1 MSALDGNVPP
11 GKNPLEFVTSNW
23 HLIALAFV
31 SGAMLIWPTVRRASA
46 GGASVD
52 TMQATQLINRED
64 AVVLDVRDPAEFAKG
79 RVLGSKNVPL
89 AELAKRAGDL
99 QKNRSKPL
107 IVVCQSGNRSLGAMA
122 ELRKLG
128 FEKVFNLAGGFG
140 AWQQAGLPV
149 EK

>member
-1 MSALDGNVPP
+1 M
-11 GKNPLEFVTSNW
+11 EFVTSNW
-23 HLIALAFV
+23 HLIALAVV

-64 AVVLDVRDPAEFAKG
+64 ALVLDVRDPAEFARG
-79 RVLGSKNVPL
+79 RVLGAKSVPL
-89 AELAKRAGDL
+89 GELAKRAGDL
-99 QKNRSKPL
+99 QKNKAKPL
-107 IVVCQSGNRSLGAMA
+107 IVVCQSGNRSVGAMA

-128 FEKVFNLAGGFG
+128 FERVFNLAGGFN

>member
-1 MSALDGNVPP
+1 MSALDASVLP
-11 GKNPLEFVTSNW
+11 GKLHLEFVNSNW

-31 SGAMLIWPTVRRASA
+31 SGGMLIWPTVRRASA

-79 RVLGSKNVPL
+79 RVLGATNIPL
-89 AELAKRAGDL
+89 AELGKRAGDL
-99 QKNRSKPL
+99 QKNKAKPV
-107 IVVCQSGNRSLGAMA
+107 IVVCQSGNRSPGAMA

-128 FEKVFNLAGGFG
+128 FEKVFSLAGGFN
-140 AWQQAGLPV
+140 AWQQVGLPV